1 MYVRAHLVQT
11 VSACL
16 KPRNSTCA
24 PRFYLVGVFPAAY
37 EHGVSH
43 SHAGAGGNGGN
54 GGAVSQM
61 SSTDQA
67 GLKSAGKEI
76 AGCCY
81 AFLTNPFSD

>member
-1 MYVRAHLVQT
+1 MRACTDMRVRLRLYVHNLTWLVFG
-11 VSACL
+11 A
-16 KPRNSTCA
+16 
-24 PRFYLVGVFPAAY
+24 AAY
-37 EHGVSH
+37 EHGVPH